1 MNWVDL
7 LIAGVIAWTVF
18 RGYSAGLIRQVVML
32 LAVIAGIVLGGMLYD
47 DLAANLDFL
56 IEDATTRQ
64 FVSFGAIVTGA
75 MVAGMVLAAV
85 LKQTASLLLLG
96 PVDSLGGAFL
106 GLIRGLLYVQ
116 FGLIAFAVFPAS
128 ETVAKAVDESTLAPL
143 FLERV
148 PLAELGLPSEF
159 SDPLGQ
165 LSEWREALGAIAP
178 ILEGAEGVPASA
190 TAGD

>member
-47 DLAANLDFL
+47 DLATNLDFL

-64 FVSFGAIVTGA
+64 FIAFGAIVSGA
-75 MVAGMVLAAV
+75 VVAGMVLAAV

-96 PVDSLGGAFL
+96 PVDSLGGAVLGFL
-106 GLIRGLLYVQ
+106 RGLLYVQ
-116 FGLIAFAVFPAS
+116 FALIAFAVFPAS

-143 FLERV
+143 FLERI
-148 PLAELGLPSEF
+148 PLAELGLPEEF

-165 LSEWREALGAIAP
+165 LSEWREALGAISP
-178 ILEGAEGVPASA
+178 FMEGAEGVPASA
-190 TAGD
+190 ASD